1 MGFKGKILVTDEGQ
15 FDLTSYDWDDQQ
27 FSNILTRENPIET
40 DQALD
45 ISRFLR
51 KKIASMETQT
61 ITMPQVDKILEN
73 KLTEYGF
80 TESSLIRLDRSIFK
94 RNGLALSSNAE
105 NVLKRRY
112 LKKDPEGNVI
122 EDPKDM
128 FGRVAHSI
136 AQAEAKYG
144 NGADVKKMENIF

>member
-15 FDLTSYDWDDQQ
+15 FDLASYDWDDQQ

-51 KKIASMETQT
+51 EKIASMETQT
-61 ITMPQVDKILEN
+61 ITMPLVDKILEN
-73 KLTEYGF
+73 KLMEYGLAK
-80 TESSLIRLDRSIFK
+80 TSLIRLDRSIFI
-94 RNGLALSSNAE
+94 RNGLVLSSNAK

-112 LKKDPEGNVI
+112 LKKDLKGKVTET
-122 EDPKDM
+122 PKDRKRWKIS
-128 FGRVAHSI
+128 FTT
-136 AQAEAKYG
+136 
-144 NGADVKKMENIF
+144 